1 MSGRQQEMLQHVVQ
15 LSEQMLA
22 HATENRWDEVT
33 RLEAVRGP
41 LVERAF
47 SVPDNKDEVQAAR
60 LAIQTILQI
69 NERIS
74 KQLASY
80 QTSVTGQLQSIDTGR
95 QATKAY
101 QEILQ
106 SR

>member
-1 MSGRQQEMLQHVVQ
+1 MSGQQQQMLKQVVQ

-22 HATENRWDEVT
+22 HAKDNRWDEVT
-33 RLEAVRGP
+33 RLEAIRGP

-47 SVPDNKDEVQAAR
+47 SAADNKDEVQAAR
-60 LAIQTILQI
+60 SAIQNILQI
-69 NERIS
+69 NEQIS

-106 SR
+106 CR